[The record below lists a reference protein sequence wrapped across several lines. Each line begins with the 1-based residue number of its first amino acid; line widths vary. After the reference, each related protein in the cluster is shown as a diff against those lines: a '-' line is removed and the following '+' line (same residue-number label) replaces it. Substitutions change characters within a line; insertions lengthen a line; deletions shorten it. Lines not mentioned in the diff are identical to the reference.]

1 MSREYNIVV
10 SHDELMYV
18 WDETHATNN
27 FAIMTKLILQCGMVK
42 GSRNVDI
49 EENEVNNVS
58 GPPVALCLSHDLK
71 SS

>member
-1 MSREYNIVV
+1 M
-10 SHDELMYV
+10 H
-18 WDETHATNN
+18 
-27 FAIMTKLILQCGMVK
+27 GMVK

-58 GPPVALCLSHDLK
+58 GPPVALCLSHGLK